1 MKKEFIKLTL
11 LVTIVFSLNAC
22 STPEERAVV
31 VEGADT
37 SSATISTSTDSL
49 SGTQNNTNSTSQ
61 SDSASIAGDSSKTNE
76 KMESFRHTP
85 IDTITSLRDSTKQ

>member
-1 MKKEFIKLTL
+1 MKKTIRKFII
-11 LVTIVFSLNAC
+11 LVVITFSLNAC

-31 VEGADT
+31 VDGSDST
-37 SSATISTSTDSL
+37 STGTSASTDSL
-49 SGTQNNTNSTSQ
+49 NAASNKMGNNLGV
-61 SDSASIAGDSSKTNE
+61 DSLKQGDSTARNN